1 MVCKL
6 LFAVNSR
13 DGFTIQKFI
22 DRIQIVG
29 IQTKQI
35 KSSESYVC
43 FEATWDSSVS
53 GNATTNPRNAG
64 AKLKG
69 LKYNG
74 KSVNCGSVYL
84 LKYQK
89 HFSNSEIAQLFNV
102 SESTINRRIKR
113 HFADGNFHAD
123 SKVIF

>member
-64 AKLKG
+64 AKLKS

-74 KSVNCGSVYL
+74 KSVNCGSV
-84 LKYQK
+84 
-89 HFSNSEIAQLFNV
+89 
-102 SESTINRRIKR
+102 
-113 HFADGNFHAD
+113 
-123 SKVIF
+123 